1 MRFSYIGTITLPDT
15 LVYFA
20 TKRQKKSAIH
30 SPYLYHR
37 ATIPLPYLHPNSLL
51 ACFATYITYCV
62 SIYTL
67 LQNHYLM
74 FPKKAVPLRN
84 NSSKDLSVYLT
95 ELNILNYKNIHE
107 ASLHF
112 VPKINCF
119 VGDNGM
125 GKTNVLD
132 AIYYLSFC
140 KSAFNSIDSQNIR
153 HDEPFAMIQ
162 GSYAPDDLSITCG
175 LRRGMKKQFRCG
187 QKDYKRLIDHIG
199 KIPLVLVSPR
209 DSELIS
215 DGSEERRR
223 FVDSVISQYNRDYLQ
238 RLTTYNALLKQRNAL
253 LKQIADARVVET
265 PYIASLSDAVQV
277 SPLHGGTEGGL
288 LDVLE
293 LQMADHANYIF
304 AERTQFIEAFLPHFQ
319 EIYNYIAEHKE
330 QVSLT
335 YVSQLQNRDLAEAFR
350 RTRERDLILGWTSQ
364 GIHKDDLDMRLGEYP
379 LRQVAS
385 QGQQKTYLIALKL
398 AQAIFLSPCIGES
411 NRNCILLL
419 DDIFD
424 KLDAHRVQRIV
435 ELVNSDRFGQIF
447 ITDTDRQHLVDILRL
462 LKDQSKVFQVHNGE
476 INEIQ

>member
-1 MRFSYIGTITLPDT
+1 MCNHITT
-15 LVYFA
+15 M
-20 TKRQKKSAIH
+20 
-30 SPYLYHR
+30 YL
-37 ATIPLPYLHPNSLL
+37 S
-51 ACFATYITYCV
+51 
-62 SIYTL
+62 
-67 LQNHYLM
+67 
-74 FPKKAVPLRN
+74 
-84 NSSKDLSVYLT
+84 
-95 ELNILNYKNIHE
+95 ELNILNYKNIRE

-119 VGDNGM
+119 VGYNGM

-153 HDEPFAMIQ
+153 HTEPFAMIQ
-162 GSYAPDDLSITCG
+162 GHYVETPLWGVSQDNNAVETPLWGVSQNNNAVETPLWGVSQDNNAIETPLWGVSQNTVSNDERCAPNEEILITCG
-175 LRRGMKKQFRCG
+175 LRRGIKKQFRCN

-199 KIPLVLVSPR
+199 KLPLVMVSPR
-209 DSELIS
+209 DTELIS

-223 FVDSVISQYNRDYLQ
+223 FVDGVISQYNREYLH

-253 LKQIADARVVET
+253 LKQVEDQRSHVET
-265 PYIASLSDAVQV
+265 PFCASPSDTVP
-277 SPLHGGTEGGL
+277 SPLYEGTEGGL
-288 LDVLE
+288 FDVLE

-304 AERTQFIEAFLPHFQ
+304 AERTRFIEAFLPHFQ
-319 EIYNYIAEHKE
+319 ELYNYIAEHKE

-335 YVSQLQNRDLAEAFR
+335 YVSQLQNRDLTESFR

-364 GIHKDDLDMRLGEYP
+364 GIHKDDLEMRLGDYP

-398 AQAIFLSPCIGES
+398 AQALFLDKGVETPFCASPS
-411 NRNCILLL
+411 DTTPSAPILLL

-424 KLDAHRVQRIV
+424 KLDAHRVERIV

-447 ITDTDRQHLVDILRL
+447 ITDTDRQHLIDILRP
-462 LKDQSKVFQVHNGE
+462 LKDTSRIFQVHNGE
-476 INEIQ
+476 INEYTNE